1 MDPALANLGWTED
14 QCNRIANTVT
24 EEAQR
29 ARVTAQ
35 ALPCVGPEDRSTLAV
50 PRLALGTRLNP
61 TPPPPARLVTNSE
74 PELYLTR
81 ISVNV
86 YLRSHE
92 VADPSL
98 SAALLMFRR
107 AANVIARVEDALVL
121 YGRRSA
127 TVNPTVS
134 SQLNRTVSGVP
145 QVFEITQ
152 DTHNVSGLYP
162 LLMGP
167 TPVGELPAIARNR
180 VALPLPLPRAF
191 RANVNRRGGSLGD
204 GVVNTIV
211 AAINSIE
218 NAGYGAPFACLL
230 GTTLFEA
237 ICTPATTLVLPRD
250 RVLPFLQG
258 PLLRSSELGATE
270 GVVISLSGAPVE
282 LVMASDVHVRFLQ
295 QTLEGRLAFR
305 VSERVAVRI
314 KDPSAVQWISR

>member
-1 MDPALANLGWTED
+1 
-14 QCNRIANTVT
+14 
-24 EEAQR
+24 
-29 ARVTAQ
+29 
-35 ALPCVGPEDRSTLAV
+35 V
-50 PRLALGTRLNP
+50 PRLALGTRANP
-61 TPPPPARLVTNSE
+61 LPPPPARLVTNSE

-107 AANVIARVEDALVL
+107 AANVIARVEDSLIL
-121 YGRRSA
+121 YGRRSTA
-127 TVNPTVS
+127 IVPIVS
-134 SQLNRTVSGVP
+134 SRLNGFVGGLP

-152 DTHNVSGLYP
+152 DTHNVAGLYP

-167 TPVGELPAIARNR
+167 TQVGDVPALARNR
-180 VALPLPLPRAF
+180 VALPLPLRAPY

-211 AAINSIE
+211 AAINRIE
-218 NAGYGAPFACLL
+218 NDGYGAPFACLL

-237 ICTPATTLVLPRD
+237 ICTPAATLVLPRD

-258 PLLRSSELGATE
+258 PLLRSSELAANSGL
-270 GVVISLSGAPVE
+270 VISLGGAPVE

-314 KDPSAVQWISR
+314 KDPGAVQWISR